1 MTQMLD
7 SGQTYTASQALAF
20 AATPPLGTDPR
31 AADYCYTPCEHGL
44 HVCGFHPDGEN
55 FLTVMNLP
63 ATTAALAR
71 AVFDAARA
79 EVAGEDSDRDLV
91 VDLMQH
97 GACEADFP
105 MNRQMLERLA
115 HLWAA
120 SLGEA

>member
-1 MTQMLD
+1 MLD
-7 SGQTYTASQALAF
+7 NVQAYTASQALAF
-20 AATPPLGTDPR
+20 AAAPHLGTDPR

-63 ATTAALAR
+63 VLTAAQAR
-71 AVFDAARA
+71 ALFDAARA
-79 EVAGEDSDRDLV
+79 DVAGEDSDRDLV

-97 GACEADFP
+97 GACEEDFS

-115 HLWAA
+115 LLWAI
-120 SLGEA
+120 SLCEA